1 MEKLPKMIFGK
12 IKAHTPEPLPH
23 VIPAKKQQKI
33 VTSEGQEKAQ
43 TSIIPGP
50 K

>member
-1 MEKLPKMIFGK
+1 MIFGE
-12 IKAHTPEPLPH
+12 IKLDTLEPLPH
-23 VIPAKKQQKI
+23 VTPKGENKKI
-33 VTSEGQEKAQ
+33 VISEGQKKVH

>member
-1 MEKLPKMIFGK
+1 MIFGK
-12 IKAHTPEPLPH
+12 IKADTPVPLPH
-23 VIPAKKQQKI
+23 VTPQKNNKKI
-33 VTSEGQEKAQ
+33 VSSERQEKEH